1 MKLDSTEQCQ
11 KDIDGMKK
19 IIEIL
24 KKLHKEVNED
34 MDKWEWEEQACKD
47 MYHENA

>member
-19 IIEIL
+19 IIKIL
-24 KKLHKEVNED
+24 QEARLELNED
-34 MDKWEWEEQACKD
+34 MDKWEEQACKD

>member
-11 KDIDGMKK
+11 KDIDGMRK
-19 IIEIL
+19 IIKIL
-24 KKLHKEVNED
+24 QEARLELNED